1 MPYVP
6 SDTEPPLRAAR
17 TLCKA
22 RKEISMIRKLLLL
35 PAIAVAL
42 AACSNG
48 STTTTAPA
56 GGGTSTSSS
65 SGAMSGATVQTTDN
79 ADFGTI
85 LTDADG
91 RTLYLFEQDQ
101 GTTTAC
107 TTGCSAAWPA
117 LVADGKPTAG
127 DGVDASLLGTA
138 KQADGTV
145 QVTYNGH
152 LVYRYS
158 GDAAAGDTN
167 GEGIGGVWFVVS
179 AAGEPVQQA
188 GAGATASS
196 SGGYVYR

>member
-1 MPYVP
+1 MRYVP

-35 PAIAVAL
+35 LAIAVAL

-85 LTDADG
+85 LTDAEG

-107 TTGCSAAWPA
+107 TTGCAAAWPA
-117 LVADGKPTAG
+117 LVADGTPTAG
-127 DGVDASLLGTA
+127 DGVDAGLLDTA

-152 LVYRYS
+152 LLYRYS
-158 GDAAAGDTN
+158 GDAAAGDAN

>member
-1 MPYVP
+1 
-6 SDTEPPLRAAR
+6 
-17 TLCKA
+17 
-22 RKEISMIRKLLLL
+22 MIRKLLLL

-56 GGGTSTSSS
+56 GGGTSSSPS
-65 SGAMSGATVQTTDN
+65 SGATSGETVQTTNN

-91 RTLYLFEQDQ
+91 HTLYLFEQDQ

-107 TTGCSAAWPA
+107 TTGCSSTWPA
-117 LVADGKPTAG
+117 LTADGKPTAG
-127 DGVDASLLGTA
+127 DGVDASLLGAA

-167 GEGIGGVWFVVS
+167 GEGISGVWFVVS

-188 GAGATASS
+188 GGGGSASS
-196 SGGYVYR
+196 SSGYVYR

>member
-1 MPYVP
+1 
-6 SDTEPPLRAAR
+6 
-17 TLCKA
+17 
-22 RKEISMIRKLLLL
+22 MIRKLLLL

-56 GGGTSTSSS
+56 GGGTSSSS
-65 SGAMSGATVQTTDN
+65 SPSGAMSGATVQTTDN

-91 RTLYLFEQDQ
+91 HTLYLFEQDQ

-107 TTGCSAAWPA
+107 TTGCSSTWPA

-127 DGVDASLLGTA
+127 DGVDGSLLGTA

-167 GEGIGGVWFVVS
+167 GEGISGVWFVVS
-179 AAGEPVQQA
+179 AAGDPVQQA
-188 GAGATASS
+188 GGGGTASS

>member
-1 MPYVP
+1 
-6 SDTEPPLRAAR
+6 
-17 TLCKA
+17 
-22 RKEISMIRKLLLL
+22 MIRKLLLL

-56 GGGTSTSSS
+56 AGGTTSSS
-65 SGAMSGATVQTTDN
+65 SGATSGATVQTTDN

-91 RTLYLFEQDQ
+91 HTLYLFEQDQ

-107 TTGCSAAWPA
+107 TTGCSSTWPA
-117 LVADGKPTAG
+117 LTADGKPTAG
-127 DGVDASLLGTA
+127 EGVDASLLGTA
-138 KQADGTV
+138 KHADGTV

-167 GEGIGGVWFVVS
+167 GEGISGVWFVVS

-188 GAGATASS
+188 GGGATGNS
-196 SGGYVYR
+196 SGGYSYH

>member
-1 MPYVP
+1 
-6 SDTEPPLRAAR
+6 
-17 TLCKA
+17 
-22 RKEISMIRKLLLL
+22 MIRKLLLL

-48 STTTTAPA
+48 STTTAPA
-56 GGGTSTSSS
+56 AGGTTSSS
-65 SGAMSGATVQTTDN
+65 SGATSGATVQTTDN

-107 TTGCSAAWPA
+107 TTGCSSTWPA
-117 LVADGKPTAG
+117 LTADGKPTAG

-145 QVTYNGH
+145 QVTYDGH

-167 GEGIGGVWFVVS
+167 GEGISGVWFVVS

-188 GAGATASS
+188 GGGATDSS
-196 SGGYVYR
+196 SGGYSYH

>member
-1 MPYVP
+1 
-6 SDTEPPLRAAR
+6 
-17 TLCKA
+17 
-22 RKEISMIRKLLLL
+22 MIRKLLLL

-42 AACSNG
+42 SACSNG

-56 GGGTSTSSS
+56 AGGTSSS
-65 SGAMSGATVQTTDN
+65 SPSGATSGETVQTTN
-79 ADFGTI
+79 NGDFGTI

-91 RTLYLFEQDQ
+91 HTLYLFEQDQ
-101 GTTTAC
+101 GTTTDC
-107 TTGCSAAWPA
+107 TTGCSSTWPA
-117 LVADGKPTAG
+117 LTAGKPTAG

-167 GEGIGGVWFVVS
+167 GEGISGVWFVVS

-188 GAGATASS
+188 GGGGSASS

>member
-1 MPYVP
+1 
-6 SDTEPPLRAAR
+6 
-17 TLCKA
+17 
-22 RKEISMIRKLLLL
+22 MIRKLLLL

-56 GGGTSTSSS
+56 AGGTSSS
-65 SGAMSGATVQTTDN
+65 SGGATSGATVQMTDD

-91 RTLYLFEQDQ
+91 NTLYLFEQDQ
-101 GTTTAC
+101 GTKTAC
-107 TTGCSAAWPA
+107 TTGCSSTWPA
-117 LVADGKPTAG
+117 VVADGQPTAG

-152 LVYRYS
+152 LVYLYS
-158 GDAAAGDTN
+158 GDSAPGDTN
-167 GEGIGGVWFVVS
+167 GQGIGDVWFVVS
-179 AAGEPVQQA
+179 AAGEPVSQA
-188 GAGATASS
+188 VGVGGASAS
-196 SGGYVYR
+196 SGGYSYH

>member
-1 MPYVP
+1 
-6 SDTEPPLRAAR
+6 
-17 TLCKA
+17 
-22 RKEISMIRKLLLL
+22 MIRKLLLL

-56 GGGTSTSSS
+56 AGGTSSS
-65 SGAMSGATVQTTDN
+65 SSSGETVQTTNN
-79 ADFGTI
+79 ADLGSI

-91 RTLYLFEQDQ
+91 HTLYLFEQDQ

-107 TTGCSAAWPA
+107 TTGCSSTWPA
-117 LVADGKPTAG
+117 LTADGKPTAG

-138 KQADGTV
+138 KQADGMV

-167 GEGIGGVWFVVS
+167 GEGISGVWFVVS

-188 GAGATASS
+188 GGGATGSS
-196 SGGYVYR
+196 SGGYSYH

>member
-1 MPYVP
+1 
-6 SDTEPPLRAAR
+6 
-17 TLCKA
+17 
-22 RKEISMIRKLLLL
+22 MIRKLLLL

-42 AACSNG
+42 AACSND
-48 STTTTAPA
+48 STTTTAPG
-56 GGGTSTSSS
+56 GGGTSTSSP

-91 RTLYLFEQDQ
+91 NTLYLFEQDQ

-107 TTGCSAAWPA
+107 TTGCSSTWPA
-117 LVADGKPTAG
+117 LVADGKPIAG

-152 LVYRYS
+152 LLYGYS
-158 GDAAAGDTN
+158 GDTAPGDTN

-179 AAGEPVQQA
+179 AVGDPVQQA
-188 GAGATASS
+188 GGGGTASS